1 MANFGASLKKARES
15 KGLSL
20 KKIADETRISSRF
33 LEAIEKE
40 EFHLL
45 PGGIFNRGF
54 IRTYAERVGLDP
66 DAALTEYEQLIKTQE
81 PEQQFAPAESPALK
95 SERNFYPVAIGALV
109 LAIIIFYIVT
119 RDSGKAVQVGE
130 PPTVAVTEPVTATPL
145 TPSVA
150 AAPEPETPAT
160 QVSAVALDI
169 ECLEQTWIKVNAD
182 GANVSPGEILEPGMT
197 RHFTAQMS
205 LNLIVGNAGGIA
217 LKLNDQ
223 KMKPI
228 GKNGQVR
235 EIVITPANLKDFIG

>member
-1 MANFGASLKKARES
+1 MTNLGSSFKRARES

-20 KKIADETRISSRF
+20 AKIAGETRISSRF
-33 LEAIEKE
+33 LEAIENE

-66 DAALTEYEQLIKTQE
+66 EAAVSEYEQLIKTQE
-81 PEQQFAPAESPALK
+81 PEQQIASTESPVTRGEK
-95 SERNFYPVAIGALV
+95 NFYPVAIGALV
-109 LAIIIFYIVT
+109 LAIVIFYIVT
-119 RDSGKAVQVGE
+119 RDPGNRGQTAE
-130 PPTVAVTEPVTATPL
+130 PPATAATEPV
-145 TPSVA
+145 
-150 AAPEPETPAT
+150 APEPAPTPS
-160 QVSAVALDI
+160 SALALDI

-197 RHFTAQMS
+197 RHFTAQTS
-205 LNLIVGNAGGIA
+205 LNLIVGNAGGLA